1 MGHDLFSHLL
11 NDQITNPDASGTTNQ
26 NLIHDCE
33 LAVVAGSDS
42 SASVLSGILSL
53 LATHP
58 DKLATLQE
66 ELDALRTDELP
77 LLHASLANATYLDGC
92 IQAALRLCPAIMSGS
107 QREIGPRGAVVAGR
121 FIPPH
126 MLVST
131 PTYVLHRG
139 ETSLPTG
146 WSFVLTIAYL
156 SRREKFCEAG

>member
-42 SASVLSGILSL
+42 SASVLSAILSL

-66 ELDALRTDELP
+66 QLDAQRTDELP
-77 LLHASLANATYLDGC
+77 LPHASLANATYLDGC
-92 IQAALRLCPAIMSGS
+92 IQEALRLCPAIMSGS

-121 FIPPH
+121 FIPAH

-146 WSFVLTIAYL
+146 WSFVLTIACL